1 MPRSAFRQCPH
12 YYSNPVTPAPAPAFA
27 ASQPNLLMCVTFCK
41 LMILLDASVA
51 DRYCI
56 DFCAAHWRRE
66 AVPLSRR
73 LSASQMW
80 MNALQ
85 TETSASRT
93 APARTDRA
101 RTRASAATAT
111 SCQRT
116 NAAAR
121 VSLRSSGTTGTLF
134 PIGWFTPLCPCSDP
148 RVCGGKEGMLP
159 EPGRHR
165 VLRQC
170 PGHER
175 HQAGVLLLHRSGMGG
190 SLRDLPLSRLPV
202 RYVPANSPRS
212 I

>member
-1 MPRSAFRQCPH
+1 MRKAVKLPPRPLHQQHGLVPLRVPERLRAGRRTEMPRSAFRQCPH
-12 YYSNPVTPAPAPAFA
+12 YYSNPVTPAPAPAFT

-134 PIGWFTPLCPCSDP
+134 SD
-148 RVCGGKEGMLP
+148 RLV
-159 EPGRHR
+159 H
-165 VLRQC
+165 
-170 PGHER
+170 
-175 HQAGVLLLHRSGMGG
+175 AA
-190 SLRDLPLSRLPV
+190 LPLQ
-202 RYVPANSPRS
+202 RS
-212 I
+212 TCLWRKRRNAT